1 MSGLGFVA
9 MLMKAFGLL
18 GLLSGCAVAFLG
30 GGRGGTFS
38 PFGDWLDRRWRSLD
52 ATGWAEVPRA
62 MTQGMWMALA
72 GLLKR
77 CFVEADKS
85 ALFGAVFIGLVF
97 VFVPLASAINWAV
110 GGSPFLA
117 LYIFSAAA
125 ALAVLNFTGEI
136 RRLSLVNGALS
147 LILGVSFLLFVPAY
161 VLRSFTDRLLN
172 EVVGHAAL
180 VSFPVAALVFIVAY
194 SAMIVFDAFFPDG
207 PGPGFHL
214 SRAAVHAFLAALPVA
229 FVLTFMAQLTG
240 HFAVSYPVPLRSLRL
255 LMASM
260 FFVSLAFSATLVLMR
275 AAIVSPGPAALAG
288 SYAAALAAGAGLS
301 WSVLYFGYLATASE
315 LTPAETLNVLA
326 GLSADGARVYLGPDF
341 WIMHLAFLPFLAF
354 LGAVLLGGL
363 AKAAR
368 LPFLGAP
375 GPAAAKARL
384 SAGLFLAVLGAL
396 VLAAGVSL

>member
-9 MLMKAFGLL
+9 ALLKAFGLL
-18 GLLSGCAVAFLG
+18 GLLAGGAVAFLG
-30 GGRGGTFS
+30 AGRDDSFS
-38 PFGDWLDRRWRSLD
+38 PFGDWLDRRWRVLD
-52 ATGWAEVPRA
+52 ATGWADFPRA
-62 MTQGMWMALA
+62 MTQGMWSSLG

-97 VFVPLASAINWAV
+97 VFIPLASAINWAA

-125 ALAVLNFTGEI
+125 ALAVLGFTGET

-147 LILGVSFLLFVPAY
+147 IFLGVSLLLFVPAY
-161 VLRSFTDRLLN
+161 VFRSFADRLLN

-180 VSFPVAALVFIVAY
+180 ESFPVAALVFIVAY
-194 SAMIVFDAFFPDG
+194 SAMIVFDALFPNEPRLG
-207 PGPGFHL
+207 SRL

-229 FVLTFMAQLTG
+229 FILTFLAQLTG
-240 HFAVSYPVPLRSLRL
+240 HFAVSHPVPLTSWQL
-255 LMASM
+255 LMSSM
-260 FFVSLAFSATLVLMR
+260 FFVSLAFSATLVPMR
-275 AAIVSPGPAALAG
+275 AALVSPGPAVLAA
-288 SYAAALAAGAGLS
+288 SYAATLAAAAGLS
-301 WSVLYFGYLATASE
+301 WSLLYFAYLATPSE

-326 GLSADGARVYLGPDF
+326 GLSADGGRVYLGPDF

-354 LGAVLLGGL
+354 LGAVVLGGL

-368 LPFLGAP
+368 LPFHRLP

-384 SAGLFLAVLGAL
+384 SAGLLLAVIGAL
-396 VLAAGVSL
+396 FWAVGEWI